1 MDKSGENVNNNELSL
16 SDYIKTIYDGKLKV
30 ITITLFFGIIGTLYA
45 FLSNEKWVTR
55 VQILPAS
62 YNQNI
67 DTFNFISLLKVGFEN
82 EDNLSKRLNKLQEPQ
97 YILSMF
103 YNNFNGSIN
112 KENFFKDNNS
122 FIKKNNNESE
132 LKTLINGISINK
144 DKDDLVSITS
154 TYKTKKGAYELL
166 SRYSKYVDRR
176 VNQIYY
182 SELDSI
188 INLRLKYLKK
198 SIESNI
204 SLAKHIR
211 NKDIS
216 AAEITEKIAES
227 VNQIEPLKNFHTLNE
242 NSDIALGS
250 KGLKEKI
257 IQLKNEN
264 NMAVFNKNLVK
275 LTNQYDFL
283 SNAKNDKNDKV
294 SQLITHEVSDSLIFN
309 TNKVAPRKGIIIIMS
324 LFLGFMLSLVV
335 VIFQGKLTS
344 EYTKSNL

>member
-122 FIKKNNNESE
+122 FIKK
-132 LKTLINGISINK
+132 K
-144 DKDDLVSITS
+144 
-154 TYKTKKGAYELL
+154 
-166 SRYSKYVDRR
+166 
-176 VNQIYY
+176 
-182 SELDSI
+182 
-188 INLRLKYLKK
+188 
-198 SIESNI
+198 
-204 SLAKHIR
+204 
-211 NKDIS
+211 
-216 AAEITEKIAES
+216 
-227 VNQIEPLKNFHTLNE
+227 
-242 NSDIALGS
+242 
-250 KGLKEKI
+250 
-257 IQLKNEN
+257 
-264 NMAVFNKNLVK
+264 
-275 LTNQYDFL
+275 
-283 SNAKNDKNDKV
+283 
-294 SQLITHEVSDSLIFN
+294 
-309 TNKVAPRKGIIIIMS
+309 
-324 LFLGFMLSLVV
+324 
-335 VIFQGKLTS
+335 
-344 EYTKSNL
+344 